1 MEKKVSNIIH
11 IVHIIPSL
19 TFGGAER
26 FVVDLASHGSAGFRY
41 SIVVFS
47 NDIPL
52 AQGLSPAVSV
62 HVVEKKRSHLPVFVD
77 MLATRLRTLK
87 PDIIHTHLFSA
98 DLWGRLAAKKIRVP
112 VVTTEH
118 NENIAEGWIEE
129 KVKRLFRNKSN
140 VYTCPSTA
148 VQAYM
153 ENHYHVLG
161 KDVRVI
167 RHGIDTERFARVPSS
182 EWKDPLRFLMLG
194 RLVHQ
199 KGHDIALAA
208 FAELKQSQW
217 KLDIV
222 GNGPLHD
229 TIWRQIARLGLS
241 DRVRL
246 LPATADVSSVLATH
260 DALLMPSRWEG
271 LGLVAMEAMAAERL
285 VIASRTGG
293 IPSMIQDGDN
303 GLLVPPG
310 DPALLRRRIRW
321 SLEHPAATERIAHH
335 ARKYAKEHFDIRDM
349 VRAYEVVYLSVVG

>member
-1 MEKKVSNIIH
+1 MVSFKKDIH

-26 FVVDLASHGSAGFRY
+26 FVVDLASHGNAGFRY

-47 NDIPL
+47 NDLPL

-87 PDIIHTHLFSA
+87 PDIVHTHLFSA
-98 DLWGRLAAKKIRVP
+98 DLWGRLAAKKIGVP

-118 NENIAEGWIEE
+118 NENFAEGWIEE
-129 KVKRLFRNKSN
+129 TTKRFLRNKSA
-140 VYTCPSTA
+140 VYTCPSVA
-148 VQAYM
+148 VEDYM
-153 ENHYHVLG
+153 EAHYHIAK
-161 KDVRVI
+161 KDIHVI
-167 RHGIDTERFARVPSS
+167 RHGIDVNRFLRILSS
-182 EWKDPLRFLMLG
+182 EWKAPLRFLILG
-194 RLVHQ
+194 RLVPQ
-199 KGHDIALAA
+199 KGHDVALAA
-208 FAELKQSQW
+208 FAELKDLSW

-241 DRVRL
+241 DRVRM
-246 LPATADVSSVLATH
+246 LPATADVSSVLAMH
-260 DALLMPSRWEG
+260 DVLLMPSRWEG

-285 VIASRTGG
+285 VIASKTGG

-321 SLEHPAATERIAHH
+321 SLEHPAAAERIAHH
-335 ARKYAKEHFDIRDM
+335 ARKYAKEHFDIRAM
-349 VRAYEVVYLSVVG
+349 VRAYEAVYRSVV